1 MAKVLKLK
9 ARKFYGIIPTFVE
22 VAEEKLV
29 EGGGGWGGGGVGKE
43 KGRIF
48 LPPILNRDKTGKEKP

>member
-29 EGGGGWGGGGVGKE
+29 EGGGEGEGG
-43 KGRIF
+43 IF
-48 LPPILNRDKTGKEKP
+48 LPPILNRDKTGKEKPWESL